1 MQKEKQIQRL
11 EVRNLKLFRAL
22 KKHFNL
28 SFSFD
33 ENYSEKQQLDEA
45 FNEFIYKELDTRI
58 RNSDYG
64 NQCRIIEEYSEEL
77 KLSISSFY
85 KGSLRCLGIS
95 AKSLD
100 RKYRYWKTLSELG
113 ESDFF
118 RYSSLIKE
126 KSNTIKRLALNG
138 DVIRYFFKYYKGGL
152 ESWCEKNKISE
163 NYIKGL
169 LFRRRVYKNFE
180 SNLLKKDIDLMI
192 NSLNKERKI
201 CQKEIISFNKKLMEI
216 EQKLANLNALKLNKS
231 SK

>member
-77 KLSISSFY
+77 KLSISSF
-85 KGSLRCLGIS
+85 
-95 AKSLD
+95 
-100 RKYRYWKTLSELG
+100 
-113 ESDFF
+113 
-118 RYSSLIKE
+118 
-126 KSNTIKRLALNG
+126 
-138 DVIRYFFKYYKGGL
+138 
-152 ESWCEKNKISE
+152 
-163 NYIKGL
+163 
-169 LFRRRVYKNFE
+169 
-180 SNLLKKDIDLMI
+180 
-192 NSLNKERKI
+192 
-201 CQKEIISFNKKLMEI
+201 
-216 EQKLANLNALKLNKS
+216 
-231 SK
+231 